1 MIDAARDLHQN
12 LTELFGYLRRATADA
27 RSPFRQPVLT
37 TVDAGGAPHSR
48 MLVLRE
54 IDAQQHLIF
63 FTDARTPKVAQLR
76 QNPAAA
82 LLFWDPRKR
91 VQLSMQ
97 VEVHLVEDE
106 ARLVRYR
113 DRVKGRAQQ
122 SYTTVLTPGTPVQK
136 PEDADAC
143 TDFETGNH
151 FMALECRPVSLTV
164 LQLSGERHLR
174 FVAEKREDVWDASWV
189 VP

>member
-1 MIDAARDLHQN
+1 MIEVRRSLDQN
-12 LTELFGYLRRATADA
+12 LSELFGYLKRATADT

-37 TVDAGGAPHSR
+37 TVDDNGTPHSR

-54 IDAQQHLIF
+54 INAPQHLIF

-76 QNPAAA
+76 QNRMAS

-97 VEVHLVEDE
+97 VAVHMVEDD
-106 ARLVRYR
+106 ARLASYR
-113 DRVKGRAQQ
+113 DRVRGRAQQ
-122 SYTTVLTPGTPVQK
+122 SYTTVLPPGTQVQK
-136 PEDADAC
+136 PEDAETW
-143 TDFETGNH
+143 TDFESDNH
-151 FMALECRPVSLTV
+151 FMVLECRPVSLTV

-174 FVAEKREDVWDASWV
+174 FVAEKKGDVWDASWV